1 MIWLFSVE
9 QIMASLLKAPTNNT
23 LQLHKLDLFTGS
35 SRINRQSSNSGNG
48 NVAFSRKRSLVP
60 PVLSMSATGASTK
73 EHLETPMSKNLHIP
87 IMVLSHINLLL
98 LVFSFGMR

>member
-1 MIWLFSVE
+1 
-9 QIMASLLKAPTNNT
+9 MASLLKAPTNNT

-48 NVAFSRKRSLVP
+48 NVVFSRKRSLVP

-98 LVFSFGMR
+98 LLFSFGM